1 MSKYKLQFGV
11 SVFPLPPPWRNCLL
25 QTGPGAH
32 AYLCFQST
40 ALWAHLELALAVV
53 YTALSYRRGSTEE
66 EGCPRLV
73 WQEPFTPSVSA
84 SLLRQLGGGWVGAL
98 AYGFSKAILSTVGKC
113 LDVDTCCPL
122 HARVTLYTADTI
134 VRTGSEP
141 TGRHFSL
148 KLVKH

>member
-1 MSKYKLQFGV
+1 M
-11 SVFPLPPPWRNCLL
+11 PPAGLAGALHTFSLSFAP
-25 QTGPGAH
+25 QTVG
-32 AYLCFQST
+32 
-40 ALWAHLELALAVV
+40 
-53 YTALSYRRGSTEE
+53 RRM
-66 EGCPRLV
+66 
-73 WQEPFTPSVSA
+73 
-84 SLLRQLGGGWVGAL
+84 GWAL
-98 AYGFSKAILSTVGKC
+98 AYGFNKAILSTVGKC